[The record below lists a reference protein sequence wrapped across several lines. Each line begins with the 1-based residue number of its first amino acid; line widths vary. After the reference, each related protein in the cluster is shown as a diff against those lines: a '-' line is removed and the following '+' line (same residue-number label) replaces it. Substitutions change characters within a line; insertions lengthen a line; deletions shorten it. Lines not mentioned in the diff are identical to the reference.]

1 MVSDRPVPAPRPDAP
16 AEPVGRPRG
25 LGDLALTV
33 LAVIASLWALQWAKP
48 VLIPVLMGVLLS
60 YAVAPAANLLKRW
73 KVPRM
78 AGAAVVLTVLLSLL
92 GWGTWALSDQADELL
107 ETLPPMTAK
116 LRQLLHGK
124 ASADSTL
131 RKVERAVAELEAA
144 ATSGPS
150 PAATG
155 APAAASQAPAGRAG
169 SPPQAAGGRTPTPAP
184 AAAPRFDLRGY
195 LLSGSV
201 GVLVL
206 LGQLTAMVFIALFL
220 VAAGTGFRRKMVR
233 IAGPRLSR
241 KKVTVETLNEINDR
255 IQRYLLLQA
264 AMSVLV
270 GVATWLA
277 FAAIGLEQ
285 AAVWGVVA
293 AVTNLVP
300 YLGAVFVGLSA
311 SAVAFAQ
318 FGSLEMAALVCA
330 VSFGIR
336 TINGNLLSPWLLGR
350 AGRIDPVVVFVTLLL
365 FGWLWGAWG
374 LVLGVPILMVIKTTC
389 ERVEEL
395 HAVSELLSH

>member
-1 MVSDRPVPAPRPDAP
+1 
-16 AEPVGRPRG
+16 
-25 LGDLALTV
+25 
-33 LAVIASLWALQWAKP
+33 
-48 VLIPVLMGVLLS
+48 
-60 YAVAPAANLLKRW
+60 
-73 KVPRM
+73 
-78 AGAAVVLTVLLSLL
+78 
-92 GWGTWALSDQADELL
+92 
-107 ETLPPMTAK
+107 
-116 LRQLLHGK
+116 
-124 ASADSTL
+124 
-131 RKVERAVAELEAA
+131 
-144 ATSGPS
+144 
-150 PAATG
+150 
-155 APAAASQAPAGRAG
+155 
-169 SPPQAAGGRTPTPAP
+169 
-184 AAAPRFDLRGY
+184 
-195 LLSGSV
+195 
-201 GVLVL
+201 
-206 LGQLTAMVFIALFL
+206 MVFIALFL

-270 GVATWLA
+270 GAATWLA
-277 FAAIGLEQ
+277 FAAIGLKQ

-318 FGSLEMAALVCA
+318 FGSLETAALVCV

-350 AGRIDPVVVFVTLLL
+350 AGQIDPVVVFVTVLL

-395 HAVSELLSH
+395 QAVSELLSH

>member
-1 MVSDRPVPAPRPDAP
+1 
-16 AEPVGRPRG
+16 
-25 LGDLALTV
+25 
-33 LAVIASLWALQWAKP
+33 
-48 VLIPVLMGVLLS
+48 MGVLLS
-60 YAVAPAANLLKRW
+60 DAVAPAANQLERW

-78 AGAAVVLTVLLSLL
+78 AGAAVVLAVLLSLL

-116 LRQLLHGK
+116 MRQLHGK
-124 ASADSTL
+124 ASAESTS

-150 PAATG
+150 PGASG

-169 SPPQAAGGRTPTPAP
+169 AQPQVAGGRTPAPPRP
-184 AAAPRFDLRGY
+184 AAAPLFDLRAY

-201 GVLVL
+201 GVLVF

-270 GVATWLA
+270 GAATWLA
-277 FAAIGLEQ
+277 FAAIGLKQ

-318 FGSLEMAALVCA
+318 FGSLEMAALVCV

-350 AGRIDPVVVFVTLLL
+350 AGQIDPVVVFVTVLL

-395 HAVSELLSH
+395 QAVSELLSH